1 MKYRVALMFLLSV
14 SVSVTAFAD
23 ESPSPPAKP
32 TPPAEEPAKA
42 PRRIHPMAALMAN
55 PAAWNEPE
63 HYIAI
68 VNEGSSVDAD
78 WLKTFIPTVA
88 TYCHLRFEIVD
99 LEKAD
104 DASPAALL
112 ARAKA
117 AAEEKARGFIILSGD
132 LPDPVVT
139 APGSG
144 WAIMNPDWVLS
155 DSEADVEKTNE
166 RMGKQ
171 FYRALGLAF
180 GAGYRLEKE
189 AVLRDAPTPQ
199 SLDEALSRNFH
210 PQNLAIVQSVA
221 ERLGLEIRKLKK
233 RSELEAM
240 GLLPPRKKPETPA
253 TQEVTP

>member
-1 MKYRVALMFLLSV
+1 MNYRVALLFLLSV
-14 SVSVTAFAD
+14 SISI
-23 ESPSPPAKP
+23 PSLSEEPPA
-32 TPPAEEPAKA
+32 PAEEPAKA
-42 PRRIHPMAALMAN
+42 PPRVHPMAALMAN

-63 HYIAI
+63 HYVAVI
-68 VNEGSSVDAD
+68 NEGSSIDAE
-78 WLKTFIPTVA
+78 WLAGFLPTVA
-88 TYCHLRFEIVD
+88 KYCQIRFEIVE

-117 AAEEKARGFIILSGD
+117 AAGDMARGFLVLSGD
-132 LPDPVVT
+132 LEEPIVT

-144 WAIMNPDWVLS
+144 WAIMNPDWVLA
-155 DSEADVEKTNE
+155 DAEAAGAEKTNE

-171 FYRALGLAF
+171 FYRTLGLAF

-221 ERLGLEIRKLKK
+221 ERMGLELRRLKK
-233 RSELEAM
+233 RSELEAL
-240 GLLPPRKKPETPA
+240 GLIPPRKKKPVPEAEKKEEGSP
-253 TQEVTP
+253 

>member
-14 SVSVTAFAD
+14 SVSITAFAD
-23 ESPSPPAKP
+23 EPPSQPDKP

-42 PRRIHPMAALMAN
+42 PRRVHPMAALMAN

-63 HYIAI
+63 HYIAV
-68 VNEGSSVDAD
+68 VNEGFSVDAA
-78 WLKTFIPTVA
+78 WLAEFLPNVA
-88 TYCHLRFEIVD
+88 KYCQLRFEIVD
-99 LEKAD
+99 IEKAD

-112 ARAKA
+112 ARTKA
-117 AAEEKARGFIILSGD
+117 AAGDMARGFLVLSDD
-132 LPDPVVT
+132 LEEPIVT

-144 WAIMNPDWVLS
+144 WAIMNPSWVLS
-155 DSEADVEKTNE
+155 DTTVDAEKANE

-171 FYRALGLAF
+171 FYRTLGLAF

-221 ERLGLEIRKLKK
+221 ERMGLELRKLKK
-233 RSELEAM
+233 RSELEAL
-240 GLLPPRKKPETPA
+240 GLIPPKKKPETPA
-253 TQEVTP
+253 NQEVTP